1 MRTPVV
7 ITGIVAVLAL
17 GAGQA
22 VAQDEYHKPNCE
34 MNSGFFLVRQSIVY
48 LKGAT
53 EEQSPDKR
61 AELLVSARLNLL
73 EAIERGQAE
82 NPSVWYFLGR
92 TLAMA
97 GDALGA
103 DSAFARAEQMLPD
116 CADDIRYYR
125 QVFWVKRINL
135 GVDSLRAGSF
145 EGAKQAFREANT
157 VFPKDITGFY
167 YLARI
172 FGNEGDLDSAIYY
185 FKTVVEAGT
194 PDTTHQ
200 QNYEESI
207 RSLADLYSMDMQWD
221 SAAAWHGKYREL
233 YPNDSRAL
241 IGQAEA
247 YSRTGD
253 ESRAVMMYDSVLA
266 MAAEMGASDLFKAG
280 EALFVAS
287 QFDKATQE
295 FELGLEKNPYSRA
308 GLANL
313 ANTFLSIAS
322 DFDLPKAEQDA
333 AAKSLETT
341 ARRLIEIGPYNQ
353 ESHRLLAAA
362 LQLQQNSAGAD
373 RAMAQLRDL
382 RFEILV
388 DAEQVMSGGFAI
400 QGRIT
405 NLQEAETTV
414 PEITFEFLDAEGSVV
429 TTEVIPSFGLA
440 GKEVSSFALNP
451 QGEAIVGYRYKAAE

>member
-1 MRTPVV
+1 MRTLVV

-22 VAQDEYHKPNCE
+22 VAQDEYYDPNCE
-34 MNSGFFLVRQSIVY
+34 MNTGYFLVSQSIVY

-61 AELLVSARLNLL
+61 AELLFSARLNLL

-82 NPSVWYFLGR
+82 NASVWYFLGR

-103 DSAFARAEQMLPD
+103 DSALARAEQMLPD

-157 VFPKDITGFY
+157 VFPKENTGFY

-172 FGNEGDLDSAIYY
+172 FGNEGDFDSAAHY
-185 FKTVVEAGT
+185 FKAVVELST
-194 PDTTHQ
+194 DDTTHQ
-200 QNYEESI
+200 KNYEESI
-207 RSLADLYSMDMQWD
+207 RALADLHSMDMQWD

-247 YSRTGD
+247 YSKSGD
-253 ESRAVMMYDSVLA
+253 ESRALVLYDSVLV

-280 EALFVAS
+280 EVLFVAS
-287 QFDKATQE
+287 QFDRAAQA
-295 FELGLEKNPYSRA
+295 FELGLEKNPYSRT

-322 DFDLPKAEQDA
+322 DFDLPKTEQDA

-341 ARRLIEIGPYNQ
+341 ARRLIEIGLYDR

-388 DAEQVMSGGFAI
+388 DAEQLMSGGFAI
-400 QGRIT
+400 QGRVT
-405 NLQEAETTV
+405 NLREAETTV
-414 PEITFEFLDAEGSVV
+414 PEITFEFLDAEGGVV
-429 TTEVIPSFGLA
+429 TTEVVPSFGLA

-451 QGEAIVGYRYKAAE
+451 QGDAIVAYRYKAAE

>member
-22 VAQDEYHKPNCE
+22 VAQDEYYDPNCE
-34 MNSGFFLVRQSIVY
+34 MNAGFFLVRQSIVY

-73 EAIERGQAE
+73 EAIERGQAG

-125 QVFWVKRINL
+125 QVFWVKRINV

-145 EGAKQAFREANT
+145 EGAKEAFREANM
-157 VFPKDITGFY
+157 VFPKETTGFY

-194 PDTTHQ
+194 PDTTGQ
-200 QNYEESI
+200 QKYEESI

-247 YSRTGD
+247 YSRGGD
-253 ESRAVMMYDSVLA
+253 ESRAVLMYDSVLV
-266 MAAEMGASDLFKAG
+266 MAADMRASDLFRAG
-280 EALFVAS
+280 DALFAAA
-287 QFDKATQE
+287 QFDRAIQA
-295 FELGLEKNPYSRA
+295 FEHGLEKNPYSRA
-308 GLANL
+308 GLTNL
-313 ANTFLSIAS
+313 GNTLLRIAG
-322 DFDLPKAEQDA
+322 DVDLPRAKQDA

-341 ARRLIEIGPYNQ
+341 TRRLIEIGPYNRD
-353 ESHRLLAAA
+353 SHRLLAAA
-362 LQLQQNSAGAD
+362 LQLLQNSAGAD
-373 RAMAQLRDL
+373 RAMAQLRRL
-382 RFEILV
+382 TFEVLV
-388 DAEQVMSGGFAI
+388 DAEQVISGGFAV

-405 NLQEAETTV
+405 NLREAETTV
-414 PEITFEFLDAEGSVV
+414 PEITFEFLDAEGRVV

-440 GKEVSSFALNP
+440 GKEVSNVALNAEV
-451 QGEAIVGYRYKAAE
+451 EAIVGYRYTAAE